1 MESRTKLRRIL
12 FLARDF
18 GGIEKQFHNF
28 ECNITKNVGKIRV

>member
-18 GGIEKQFHNF
+18 GGIEKFHNF